1 MTSPVRSRVASARPA
16 VREQAESS
24 ITPPLVPAVSKP
36 SAPSSDIYDI
46 SDREKERL
54 KRKRASDAAA
64 ITADET
70 EHVPHGLEMTAEQT
84 QALEDS
90 KRKRDAAMD
99 RLANITSTSSAGRG
113 RAVESPHIEYSRRDE
128 SAVSRA
134 LPRLTDASGL
144 DLDDDSLFG
153 KLDDTLEDSHEA
165 IEETTQNGHRSTDTS
180 SFNIGLF
187 KRRPRQSSIVGKDDA
202 PIRPSSRGPNT
213 SNISSTLN
221 LGMFRRR
228 AREPSILGTAQKE
241 RAPRPQSQ
249 ASRYGSVAGDDS
261 GPDDEST
268 PLNLAKR
275 RSERHS
281 QRVVAADASSREAS
295 PILPSRKRK
304 SLEDQG
310 GREKRPAL
318 EPEDDIH
325 QSIEVDSSSSSVS
338 FPSPSPP
345 RQLDQ
350 ERFSTPDH
358 RLIGTDPDMAP
369 PLSSGSSDAS
379 SSVVWPS
386 LDSLAHRTY
395 YHARK
400 TAPSRPHKTPEPG
413 AAAEYAAS
421 DISSPPSL
429 THSPNYVAPKPK
441 AKRKP
446 SAPAKATTTADLTSL
461 LPRRRHK
468 STKSKNRDHYGLTS
482 SDGEGGHD
490 GDENDDDEEEETAHE
505 EDDDELSYMANS
517 RAAAAARRKKKKA
530 AAASAAALPLGR
542 SLNGNR
548 GARGKG
554 KEAQAASV
562 SAQKKRPGLRT
573 YGSRNSDKENENE
586 ESIEAGGDGG
596 EGGESDGAEDEAA
609 DDEEEQRELDPETSQ
624 MMLERLGE
632 ELKSAA
638 KKFKEVDQWELSYE
652 EVTGS
657 SSPVQNAR

>member
-1 MTSPVRSRVASARPA
+1 MPRPRPKRSRVASARPA

-24 ITPPLVPAVSKP
+24 TTSPLVPAVSKP
-36 SAPSSDIYDI
+36 SDPSSDIYDI

-54 KRKRASDAAA
+54 KRKRASNAAA

-70 EHVPHGLEMTAEQT
+70 EYVPHGLEMTAEQT

-90 KRKRDAAMD
+90 RRKRDAAMD
-99 RLANITSTSSAGRG
+99 RLANITSTSSPGCG

-128 SAVSRA
+128 SVISRA

-268 PLNLAKR
+268 PLKLAKR

-281 QRVVAADASSREAS
+281 QPAAATDASSREAS

-318 EPEDDIH
+318 ELEDDIH

-350 ERFSTPDH
+350 ERLSTPDH
-358 RLIGTDPDMAP
+358 RLIGTDLDMAP
-369 PLSSGSSDAS
+369 PLSSGSSDVS

-395 YHARK
+395 YHTRK
-400 TAPSRPHKTPEPG
+400 TVPSRPHKTPEPG
-413 AAAEYAAS
+413 AAVEDAAS

-429 THSPNYVAPKPK
+429 THSPNYAAPKPK

-446 SAPAKATTTADLTSL
+446 SAPVKATTTADLTSL

-468 STKSKNRDHYGLTS
+468 AAKSKNRDHYDLTNS
-482 SDGEGGHD
+482 GEEGGHD
-490 GDENDDDEEEETAHE
+490 GEENDDDEEETAHE
-505 EDDDELSYMANS
+505 DDDDELSYMAGS
-517 RAAAAARRKKKKA
+517 RAAAAARRKKKRA

-542 SLNGNR
+542 SLSGNR
-548 GARGKG
+548 GASGKG
-554 KEAQAASV
+554 KKAQAASV

-586 ESIEAGGDGG
+586 ESIEVGGDGG
-596 EGGESDGAEDEAA
+596 EGGESDGAEDEEA
-609 DDEEEQRELDPETSQ
+609 QELDTETSQ

-632 ELKSAA
+632 ELQLVA

-652 EVTGS
+652 EVTES
-657 SSPVQNAR
+657 SSPVQNA